1 MTLPLI
7 DLGLY
12 AGALLILFLTPGP
25 VWVALIAR
33 SLAGGFQA
41 AWPLAIGVV
50 LGDILWPLAALYGLA
65 WVVSAHADV
74 MVLLRWFAVGI
85 FLWMG
90 VSLIRHAGR
99 GIAVDRRL
107 TRPGRLPG
115 FLAGV
120 AVIVGNP
127 KAILFYLGILPG
139 FFSLTTLSVVD
150 TAAIVGVSALI
161 PLLGNLLFALLI
173 DRARALL
180 QTPTALARLNRIA
193 GGLLIAVGVVIAL

>member
-1 MTLPLI
+1 MTLSSI

-12 AGALLILFLTPGP
+12 AVALLILFLTPGP

-33 SLAGGFQA
+33 SLAGGFQS
-41 AWPLAIGVV
+41 AWPLAVGVV
-50 LGDILWPLAALYGLA
+50 VGVILWPLAALYGLA
-65 WVVSAHADV
+65 WVVGAYAGV
-74 MVLLRWFAVGI
+74 MALLRWFAVGVFI
-85 FLWMG
+85 WMG
-90 VSLIRHAGR
+90 VSLIRNAGR
-99 GIAVDRRL
+99 GISVDQRL

-139 FFSLTTLSVVD
+139 FFSIASLSMVD
-150 TAAIVGVSALI
+150 TAAIVAVSALI
-161 PLLGNLLFALLI
+161 PLLGNLLFAILI

-180 QTPTALARLNRIA
+180 QTPAALARLNRIA
-193 GGLLIAVGVVIAL
+193 GALLIAVGVVIAL

>member
-1 MTLPLI
+1 MTLSSI

-41 AWPLAIGVV
+41 AWPLAVGVV
-50 LGDILWPLAALYGLA
+50 VGDILWPLAALYGLA
-65 WVVSAHADV
+65 WVVSAYAGV
-74 MVLLRWFAVGI
+74 MVLLRWFAVGV
-85 FLWMG
+85 FVWMG
-90 VSLIRHAGR
+90 VSLIRNANR
-99 GIAVDRRL
+99 GIHVDQRL

-115 FLAGV
+115 FLAGI

-139 FFSLTTLSVVD
+139 FFSIASLSMVD

-161 PLLGNLLFALLI
+161 PLLGNLLFAILI

-180 QTPTALARLNRIA
+180 QTPEALARLNRIA
-193 GGLLIAVGVVIAL
+193 GSLLIAVGVVIAF